1 MCLSSAMFQAIYE
14 SGFYLSLNI
23 YERKASCMS
32 PTSHTSRHDC
42 PNPTFPHAH
51 QCPVLRCTRN
61 SHTSQHTPPL
71 WAHTSPLELFWPFCQ
86 DNQSTPW
93 PHHDTASLANRI
105 YSQASSRKAPIGSW
119 GTRLGSPKKVLWKS
133 WSCSWS
139 NGGTCRALVAIGAS
153 CQCSSR
159 LGSCPRRW
167 KANWAGSDEN
177 ARLVTAPRVGVSEKI

>member
-1 MCLSSAMFQAIYE
+1 MCLSSAMFQAIYA

-42 PNPTFPHAH
+42 PSPTFPLVH
-51 QCPVLRCTRN
+51 QCPVLMCTHN
-61 SHTSQHTPPL
+61 SHTSRHIPLL

-86 DNQSTPW
+86 DNQSKPW
-93 PHHDTASLANRI
+93 PNHSIASLANHI
-105 YSQASSRKAPIGSW
+105 YNQASSRRAPIGSW

-133 WSCSWS
+133 WSYSWS
-139 NGGTCRALVAIGAS
+139 NGGTCQALVAIGAS

-159 LGSCPRRW
+159 LDSSPWRR
-167 KANWAGSDEN
+167 KANWAGSDGN
-177 ARLVTAPRVGVSEKI
+177 ARLGTVPRVGVSEKI